1 MPLSGP
7 ARVLVMVE
15 QPLIVEVIKLTL
27 NHGVYV
33 TREAQDV
40 PEATA
45 VLGDWQPHLAV
56 IDMDIGGDVL
66 LQQMAARATAARRAT
81 PVLALTR
88 RGDLRTKL
96 AAFEQ
101 GVDDIMTIPFSPE
114 ELLARV
120 LVITRRA
127 LGESV
132 PFNPVLRLGELEI
145 DILHRQVRAGS
156 SELHLTG
163 LEQSLLYLLAA
174 RAGQVV
180 TRDEIL
186 DALWGVDYVS
196 ESNVVDRHVR
206 NLRAKLQNDWRKPRF
221 IATVPGRGYRFIP
234 TFSDPERASL
244 HERLGTLSRV
254 THPFEAVPTGQ
265 RRLDPRGGERLH
277 KSVVIEPDV
286 TDRIMAQRHDVAGR
300 LHILS
305 AQAVQGVPGIRG
317 DLLRIPTKLVEPCF
331 DLLPLLIHAVFHV
344 RMPFY

>member
-1 MPLSGP
+1 MTDLLKARARSEARPPAGGNDVAHQDGAREPIMSVSGA
-7 ARVLVMVE
+7 ARILVMVE
-15 QPLIVEVIKLTL
+15 QSLIAEVIKLTL

-33 TREAQDV
+33 TRETQTV

-45 VLGDWQPHLAV
+45 VLGDWHPHLAV
-56 IDMDIGGDVL
+56 IDMDIGGDLL
-66 LQQMAARATAARRAT
+66 LQRMAGGGDGSPLRT

-127 LGESV
+127 LGV
-132 PFNPVLRLGELEI
+132 AIPFDPILRLGELEI

-206 NLRAKLQNDWRKPRF
+206 NLRVKLQND
-221 IATVPGRGYRFIP
+221 
-234 TFSDPERASL
+234 
-244 HERLGTLSRV
+244 
-254 THPFEAVPTGQ
+254 
-265 RRLDPRGGERLH
+265 
-277 KSVVIEPDV
+277 
-286 TDRIMAQRHDVAGR
+286 
-300 LHILS
+300 
-305 AQAVQGVPGIRG
+305 
-317 DLLRIPTKLVEPCF
+317 
-331 DLLPLLIHAVFHV
+331 
-344 RMPFY
+344 

>member
-1 MPLSGP
+1 MVAMSESDVSMTNPT
-7 ARVLVMVE
+7 RVLVMVE
-15 QPLIVEVIKLTL
+15 QPLLVEVIKLTL

-40 PEATA
+40 YEATTM
-45 VLGDWQPHLAV
+45 LGDWYPHLAV
-56 IDMDIGGDVL
+56 IDMDIGGSQF
-66 LQQMAARATAARRAT
+66 LQQIAVGDDGAGTRT

-120 LVITRRA
+120 LVITRRT
-127 LGESV
+127 LGDAV
-132 PFNPVLRLGELEI
+132 TFNPVLRLGELEI
-145 DILHRQVRAGS
+145 DILHRRVRAGT

-174 RAGQVV
+174 NAGRVV

-221 IATVPGRGYRFIP
+221 IATVPGKGYRFLP
-234 TFSDPERASL
+234 VFSDSDE
-244 HERLGTLSRV
+244 
-254 THPFEAVPTGQ
+254 PT
-265 RRLDPRGGERLH
+265 
-277 KSVVIEPDV
+277 
-286 TDRIMAQRHDVAGR
+286 
-300 LHILS
+300 
-305 AQAVQGVPGIRG
+305 
-317 DLLRIPTKLVEPCF
+317 
-331 DLLPLLIHAVFHV
+331 
-344 RMPFY
+344 